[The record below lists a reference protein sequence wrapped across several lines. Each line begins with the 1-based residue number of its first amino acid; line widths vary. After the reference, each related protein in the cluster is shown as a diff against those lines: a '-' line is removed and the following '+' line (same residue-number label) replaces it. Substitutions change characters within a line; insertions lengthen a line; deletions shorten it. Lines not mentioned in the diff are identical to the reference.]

1 MLVNFIS
8 PMQNEVILLS
18 IKMIYSFKNRKEKS
32 TSLTSENIKDTCI
45 YKKKKN
51 PNKVI
56 ISQNY
61 MKTSFYFYNES

>member
-18 IKMIYSFKNRKEKS
+18 IKIIYSFKNRKEKS

-45 YKKKKN
+45 YIKKN